1 MNKFYFFLLFL
12 SFSGFATESFDNFIF
27 NKNGDQ
33 ININPNFFRIDNA
46 EKCIYYKLVSGSSEI
61 KMNFNDLDYV
71 IIRKNKFKTVR
82 LKNTKE
88 IKGFFVL
95 CESAAKTLLFS
106 SSSQEEDESVVKY
119 QFYIVDKENS
129 VLESHIFDNLKRPK
143 SASIRSDIF
152 GKIRFFFDDCPSLI
166 KRISSFDVASAENFN
181 LDILGFFD
189 APIYINCL

>member
-1 MNKFYFFLLFL
+1 MNKFYFLLLF
-12 SFSGFATESFDNFIF
+12 FYFNCFANESLDNYIFDR
-27 NKNGDQ
+27 NGEQ
-33 ININPNFFRIDNA
+33 ININPNFFRIDNF
-46 EKCIYYKLVSGSSEI
+46 EKCIFYKLASGSSEI
-61 KMNFNDLDYV
+61 KMNFSDLDYV

-82 LKNTKE
+82 FKSSKE

-95 CESAAKTLLFS
+95 CETATKTLLFS
-106 SSSQEEDESVVKY
+106 SSSQEEDDSVAKY
-119 QFYIVDKENS
+119 EFYIIDKENLI
-129 VLESHIFDNLKRPK
+129 LENHSFDNLKRPK

-152 GKIRFFFDDCPSLI
+152 GKIRFFFDDCPLLI